1 MYKGCVRTYQES
13 ENDGSERKYKKKKN
27 GICNNT
33 GRGRKKK
40 TKRWRVKR

>member
-1 MYKGCVRTYQES
+1 MDKGRIRTQRES
-13 ENDGSERKYKKKKN
+13 GNDGSQRKYKKRKNYIEN

-40 TKRWRVKR
+40 TKR